1 MLRVT
6 LSKAMSARQG
16 SGWFRT
22 ICRCLAAKAVEMV
35 SDEPFCCGPYE
46 AVIQRKPML
55 RNRCVLQ
62 RDSCEGRLVSGV
74 FLAGGCRMLEPAELE
89 SPHGEK
95 KQGR

>member
-1 MLRVT
+1 
-6 LSKAMSARQG
+6 
-16 SGWFRT
+16 
-22 ICRCLAAKAVEMV
+22 
-35 SDEPFCCGPYE
+35 
-46 AVIQRKPML
+46 ML